1 MKRTACLLAA
11 LLAAAPTGAETR
23 NPLDALRLEDL
34 AATRERPLFRP
45 TRRPP
50 LAAPVA
56 APAAEPPQVEEQ
68 TAALEPP
75 PFDLIGAV
83 VGKDAAIALL
93 RNKSTGQ
100 VVRMRAGDEAEGWRV
115 ATIGSRTVAFERDGR
130 TQSLA
135 LAAPSAAPAGAEVA
149 GEPEPP
155 ESAAAPPT
163 ADLKRIA
170 SRVRPD
176 R

>member
-1 MKRTACLLAA
+1 MRGTACLLAA
-11 LLAAAPTGAETR
+11 LLASAPTRAETR

-34 AATRERPLFRP
+34 TVTRERPLFRS

-56 APAAEPPQVEEQ
+56 APTAEPPQVEEQ
-68 TAALEPP
+68 TATLQPP

-83 VGKDAAIALL
+83 VGKDTAIALL
-93 RNKSTGQ
+93 RNKSTNQ
-100 VVRMRAGDEAEGWRV
+100 IVRMRAGDEAEGWRV
-115 ATIGSRTVAFERDGR
+115 TTIGSRTVALERDGR

-135 LAAPSAAPAGAEVA
+135 LSAPSAASAGAEVA
-149 GEPEPP
+149 GEPQPP

-163 ADLKRIA
+163 ADLRRIV
-170 SRVRPD
+170 SRARPD

>member
-11 LLAAAPTGAETR
+11 LLASGSAGAETR

-34 AATRERPLFRP
+34 AVTRERPLFRA

-56 APAAEPPQVEEQ
+56 TPAAEPPPAVEQ

-83 VGKDAAIALL
+83 VGNDTAIALL
-93 RNKSTGQ
+93 RNKSSRE
-100 VVRMRAGDEAEGWRV
+100 VVRMRMGDEAEGWRV
-115 ATIGSRTVAFERDGR
+115 TTIGSRTVALERDGR

-135 LAAPSAAPAGAEVA
+135 LSAPSAEPAGAEVA
-149 GEPEPP
+149 GEPQPP
-155 ESAAAPPT
+155 ESAAAPPA
-163 ADLKRIA
+163 ADLRRIA
-170 SRVRPD
+170 GRNRPD

>member
-11 LLAAAPTGAETR
+11 LLASAPARAETR

-34 AATRERPLFRP
+34 AATRERPLFRR

-50 LAAPVA
+50 VAAPVA

-75 PFDLIGAV
+75 PFDLIGSV

-93 RNKSTGQ
+93 RNKSTNQ

-115 ATIGSRTVAFERDGR
+115 ATIGARTVSLEREGR

-135 LAAPSAAPAGAEVA
+135 LSAPSAGSEGAEVA
-149 GEPEPP
+149 GEPQPP

-170 SRVRPD
+170 SRARPE